1 MPGILPVMS
10 KTKKLSEFLHKDER
24 YKAGDCILVRG
35 EGEKQPFV
43 GRIRDIR
50 AVGKH
55 GQIQVQVAWFY
66 RPEEA
71 MGGRKAFH
79 GQKELFKSEHYDWC
93 FASTIESKCRVHS
106 LHTYQALQHVGA
118 GDFFARFTYRPATME
133 FRPDRV
139 PVYCVCELPYNPDA
153 FMIMCSKCEEWYHPK
168 CIELTKTQ
176 CEKMT
181 NFECPECKLAHT
193 SNKRPRLD

>member
-1 MPGILPVMS
+1 M
-10 KTKKLSEFLHKDER
+10 
-24 YKAGDCILVRG
+24 RG
-35 EGEKQPFV
+35 EGEKQPFVRAPPSPLSDVKVHTEETEIAGREMAYDADYIVQV

-71 MGGRKAFH
+71 MGGRKVNLAFHLPLAVASAENYFDVSHPYSCQQSQIIRSLGLASNLLSVCLLLLKAFH

-106 LHTYQALQHVGA
+106 LHTYQVSAAHL
-118 GDFFARFTYRPATME
+118 PA
-133 FRPDRV
+133 
-139 PVYCVCELPYNPDA
+139 
-153 FMIMCSKCEEWYHPK
+153 
-168 CIELTKTQ
+168 
-176 CEKMT
+176 
-181 NFECPECKLAHT
+181 
-193 SNKRPRLD
+193 

>member
-1 MPGILPVMS
+1 MTYDADGIV
-10 KTKKLSEFLHKDER
+10 
-24 YKAGDCILVRG
+24 
-35 EGEKQPFV
+35 QV

-71 MGGRKAFH
+71 MGGRKVNLAFHLPLAMASAENYPDVSHPCSCQQCQIIRSLRLASNLLSVCCLLLKAFH

-106 LHTYQALQHVGA
+106 LHTYQVCAAHFLLEDSSHACCGRPCGAAKALRMQMLSA
-118 GDFFARFTYRPATME
+118 CAALTSICT
-133 FRPDRV
+133 
-139 PVYCVCELPYNPDA
+139 VCRL
-153 FMIMCSKCEEWYHPK
+153 CSMLGQAISLRGSH
-168 CIELTKTQ
+168 IG
-176 CEKMT
+176 
-181 NFECPECKLAHT
+181 
-193 SNKRPRLD
+193 